1 MKQISILFM
10 CLFCSMLTMAQ
21 TTESI
26 TINGASSEG
35 FITNISFSGN
45 DAMVTYENGTQQ
57 TIDMAG
63 LSIDFDYVALL
74 DDADDDQTSTM
85 MNTFGGKDVNVELS
99 RPIASGQWNT
109 LCVPFNMSAEQIE
122 SVFGAGTSVA
132 VFSNAENDVVNFST
146 ANEITAGIPCIL
158 YPANTVNK
166 ISLSN
171 IPLKNFLAPGSVKST
186 DYTFVGTLA
195 TTSPAG
201 TIFYFA
207 NGNQIKKLTADGSI
221 KAFRAYF
228 ASNGQEAR
236 LFSVDGIITAI
247 NTIKD
252 EIQPDNTPAYNISGQ
267 RVSKDYKGI
276 VIKNGKKAIIQ

>member
-85 MNTFGGKDVNVELS
+85 MNTFGGKEVNVELS

-109 LCVPFNMSAEQIE
+109 LCVPFNMSADQIE

-207 NGNQIKKLTADGSI
+207 NGNQIKKLTAEGSI

-252 EIQPDNTPAYNISGQ
+252 EIQPDNSPAYNISGQ

>member
-1 MKQISILFM
+1 M

-74 DDADDDQTSTM
+74 DDADDNLTSTM
-85 MNTFGGKDVNVELS
+85 MNTFGGKEVNVELS

-109 LCVPFNMSAEQIE
+109 LCVPFNMSADQIE

-252 EIQPDNTPAYNISGQ
+252 EIQPDNSPAYNISGQ

>member
-1 MKQISILFM
+1 M

-85 MNTFGGKDVNVELS
+85 MNTFGGKEVNVELS

-109 LCVPFNMSAEQIE
+109 LCVPFNMSADQIE

-207 NGNQIKKLTADGSI
+207 NGNQIKKLTAEGSI

-252 EIQPDNTPAYNISGQ
+252 EIQPDNSPAYNISGQ
-267 RVSKDYKGI
+267 RVSKNYKGI

>member
-1 MKQISILFM
+1 M

-63 LSIDFDYVALL
+63 LSIDFNYVALL

-85 MNTFGGKDVNVELS
+85 MNTFGGKEVNVELS

-109 LCVPFNMSAEQIE
+109 LCVPFNMSADQIE

-207 NGNQIKKLTADGSI
+207 NGNQIKKLTAEGSI

>member
-1 MKQISILFM
+1 M

-85 MNTFGGKDVNVELS
+85 MNTFGGKEVNVELS

-109 LCVPFNMSAEQIE
+109 LCVPFNMSADQIE

-207 NGNQIKKLTADGSI
+207 NGNQIKKLTAEGSI

>member
-1 MKQISILFM
+1 M

-57 TIDMAG
+57 TIDMTG

-74 DDADDDQTSTM
+74 DDADDDLTSTM
-85 MNTFGGKDVNVELS
+85 MNTFGGKEVNVELS

-109 LCVPFNMSAEQIE
+109 LCVPFNMSADQIE

-207 NGNQIKKLTADGSI
+207 NGNQIKKLTAEGSI

>member
-85 MNTFGGKDVNVELS
+85 MNTFGGKEVNVELS

-109 LCVPFNMSAEQIE
+109 LCVPFNMSADQIE

-171 IPLKNFLAPGSVKST
+171 IPMKNFLAPGSVKST

>member
-1 MKQISILFM
+1 M

-74 DDADDDQTSTM
+74 DDADDNLTSTM
-85 MNTFGGKDVNVELS
+85 MNTFGGKEVNVELS

-109 LCVPFNMSAEQIE
+109 LCVPFNMSADQIE

-186 DYTFVGTLA
+186 
-195 TTSPAG
+195 
-201 TIFYFA
+201 A

>member
-1 MKQISILFM
+1 M

-85 MNTFGGKDVNVELS
+85 MNTFGGKEVNVELS

-109 LCVPFNMSAEQIE
+109 LCVPFNMSADQIE

-252 EIQPDNTPAYNISGQ
+252 EIQPDNSPAYNISGQ
-267 RVSKDYKGI
+267 RVSKNYKGI

>member
-63 LSIDFDYVALL
+63 LSIDFNYVALL

-85 MNTFGGKDVNVELS
+85 MNTFGGKEVNVELS

-109 LCVPFNMSAEQIE
+109 LCVPFNMSADQIE

-221 KAFRAYF
+221 KAFRAYI

>member
-1 MKQISILFM
+1 M

-63 LSIDFDYVALL
+63 LSIDFNYVALL
-74 DDADDDQTSTM
+74 DDADDDLTSTM
-85 MNTFGGKDVNVELS
+85 MNTFGGKEVNVELS

-109 LCVPFNMSAEQIE
+109 LCVPFNMSADQIE

-207 NGNQIKKLTADGSI
+207 NGNQIKKLTAEGSI

>member
-1 MKQISILFM
+1 M

>member
-1 MKQISILFM
+1 M

-74 DDADDDQTSTM
+74 DDADDDLTSTM
-85 MNTFGGKDVNVELS
+85 MNTFGGKEVNVELS

-252 EIQPDNTPAYNISGQ
+252 EIQPDNSPAYNISGQ
-267 RVSKDYKGI
+267 RVSKNYKGI

>member
-1 MKQISILFM
+1 M

-74 DDADDDQTSTM
+74 DDADDDLTSTM
-85 MNTFGGKDVNVELS
+85 MNTFGGKEVNVELS

-109 LCVPFNMSAEQIE
+109 LCVPFNMSADQIE

>member
-1 MKQISILFM
+1 M

-85 MNTFGGKDVNVELS
+85 MNTFGGKEVNVELS

-109 LCVPFNMSAEQIE
+109 LCVPFNMSADQIE

>member
-1 MKQISILFM
+1 M

-85 MNTFGGKDVNVELS
+85 MNTFGGKEVNVELS

-109 LCVPFNMSAEQIE
+109 LCVPFNMSADQIE

-252 EIQPDNTPAYNISGQ
+252 EIQPDNSPAYNISGQ